1 MQIKIASHKRY
12 LFVYCSVPLTL
23 WNEVGLLK
31 GNINGFFNINNIVS
45 CQTFLYEK
53 VATETDRQ
61 FWEIVH
67 SSYLLYYA
75 RITCRWFVKL
85 SLIKW
90 KRDQGIPWSLSKL
103 QSRVSERCLS
113 FFNPKFSH
121 PSQKTSFNSSL
132 AKEMEILRALT
143 AIDSQH
149 FRSLR
154 DFQANF
160 GVYLDYP
167 FFNTRCK

>member
-1 MQIKIASHKRY
+1 MQIKVASHKRY

-31 GNINGFFNINNIVS
+31 GSINSFFNINNSFS
-45 CQTFLYEK
+45 CQTFLYQE

-75 RITCRWFVKL
+75 RITV
-85 SLIKW
+85 SLIRKIAFD
-90 KRDQGIPWSLSKL
+90 KMEKVQGIPWSLSKL
-103 QSRVSERCLS
+103 QSTVSERFLF

-132 AKEMEILRALT
+132 AKELEILRALT
-143 AIDSQH
+143 AIDSH
-149 FRSLR
+149 TFVLWGVSSKFWCLPGLPVSL
-154 DFQANF
+154 
-160 GVYLDYP
+160 
-167 FFNTRCK
+167 